1 MSREGLVKKIAEE
14 AGVTKKVATLALNA
28 VIGGIQETLKAGDK
42 VTLIG
47 FGTFSVKKRPARTGV
62 NPQTKKKIKI
72 PAKKVPV
79 FKAGA
84 KLKEAVK

>member
-1 MSREGLVKKIAEE
+1 MSREGLIKKIAEDAE
-14 AGVTKKVATLALNA
+14 VTKKVATLALNA
-28 VIGGIQETLKAGDK
+28 FIAGVTETLTAGEK

-72 PAKKVPV
+72 PAKTVPV

-84 KLKEAVK
+84 KLKDAVK

>member
-1 MSREGLVKKIAEE
+1 MSREGLIKKIAED
-14 AGVTKKVATLALNA
+14 AGLTKKVATTALNS
-28 VIGGIQETLKAGDK
+28 VLEGIQTTLEAGDK

-47 FGTFSVKKRPARTGV
+47 FGTFSVKERPARMGV

-72 PAKKVPV
+72 AAKKVPV

>member
-1 MSREGLVKKIAEE
+1 MSREGLIKKIAEDT
-14 AGVTKKVATLALNA
+14 GVTKKVATTALNS
-28 VIGGIQETLKAGDK
+28 VLEGIQTTLEAGDK

-47 FGTFSVKKRPARTGV
+47 FGTFSVKERPARTGV